1 MKKEDMMML
10 GAVLMIED
18 YLNRNEFYAKQSE
31 IHTDPVKVAPSAE
44 IRRMLNEIKQA
55 VKNED

>member
-18 YLNRNEFYAKQSE
+18 YLNRNEFYTKQTE
-31 IHTDPVKVAPSAE
+31 CAVDPVKVAPSAE